1 MRVGRRDLSIN
12 DHRVRR
18 WLAGQSDSAPPRGD
32 RCNAGSRAAAELAV
46 GEFALVEAPVFDHP
60 ILLGSEIAEGR
71 RALSASSDVKL
82 ARISSAR
89 PRGPLVMAA

>member
-1 MRVGRRDLSIN
+1 M
-12 DHRVRR
+12 
-18 WLAGQSDSAPPRGD
+18 
-32 RCNAGSRAAAELAV
+32 